1 MAALCILAACTKTPL
16 EQALIQAGK
25 NRKELEKVLEY
36 YQNDSL
42 KLRAAQFLIENMP
55 YHYSYQGEE
64 LKKYFQYFERFSV
77 SAWRGPTFV
86 HDSIIQK
93 DGKFNFKAL
102 DAVYDIT
109 SVKADYLIH
118 NIDFSFKVWREQPWG
133 KYVTFENFLEY
144 ILPYR
149 IGNEE
154 LMEWREEIYKRYNPM
169 LDSIRNTPY
178 GSDIR
183 AVTQILMDSL
193 SNAPIFFT
201 GIFPDGPNV
210 GPNLV
215 RWRAG
220 NCRELTDLV
229 IYVFRALG
237 LPGGCDKMLVRGDKN
252 VPHYWNFILDEN
264 DSTYFTSIGQNSKN
278 LEKAET
284 YWDPKGK
291 VYRETFSLNRNIQQ
305 DLKFDMLNVPKNFR
319 KPLMRDV
326 TAIYANKINHLLRI
340 SADSLTVK
348 PQDGETVYLC
358 MSSQMHWLPVAY
370 GRFEHDTIRIN
381 NVEGSVIF
389 KLAVCRNQKPLFISL
404 PFLLEKY
411 SGNIRFFRPSGKKH
425 SITLLQKFK
434 EDFQAHMVG
443 GIFEASN
450 HPNFRGKDTIHI
462 ITERPP
468 RLINTARLPKS
479 KPYRYVRYYGPPT
492 RHCNISELAFYQSA
506 SDTSAL
512 QGILISPPGA
522 VAGNIVN
529 QFQNVFDGDPY
540 TSMDYREPSG
550 GWVGLDS
557 GHPVQIQKITFSP
570 RNRDNFIRKGD
581 LYELFYAQT
590 NGWESLGKQTATSD
604 SLSYNAPEGAL
615 LYLRNHS
622 RGNDERIFEMVD
634 GKQRLW

>member
-1 MAALCILAACTKTPL
+1 M
-16 EQALIQAGK
+16 
-25 NRKELEKVLEY
+25 
-36 YQNDSL
+36 
-42 KLRAAQFLIENMP
+42 
-55 YHYSYQGEE
+55 
-64 LKKYFQYFERFSV
+64 
-77 SAWRGPTFV
+77 
-86 HDSIIQK
+86 
-93 DGKFNFKAL
+93 

-305 DLKFDMLNVPKNFR
+305 DLKFDMLNVPK
-319 KPLMRDV
+319 
-326 TAIYANKINHLLRI
+326 I
-340 SADSLTVK
+340 SAS
-348 PQDGETVYLC
+348 
-358 MSSQMHWLPVAY
+358 H
-370 GRFEHDTIRIN
+370 
-381 NVEGSVIF
+381 
-389 KLAVCRNQKPLFISL
+389 
-404 PFLLEKY
+404 
-411 SGNIRFFRPSGKKH
+411 
-425 SITLLQKFK
+425 
-434 EDFQAHMVG
+434 
-443 GIFEASN
+443 
-450 HPNFRGKDTIHI
+450 
-462 ITERPP
+462 
-468 RLINTARLPKS
+468 
-479 KPYRYVRYYGPPT
+479 
-492 RHCNISELAFYQSA
+492 
-506 SDTSAL
+506 
-512 QGILISPPGA
+512 
-522 VAGNIVN
+522 
-529 QFQNVFDGDPY
+529 
-540 TSMDYREPSG
+540 
-550 GWVGLDS
+550 
-557 GHPVQIQKITFSP
+557 
-570 RNRDNFIRKGD
+570 
-581 LYELFYAQT
+581 
-590 NGWESLGKQTATSD
+590 
-604 SLSYNAPEGAL
+604 
-615 LYLRNHS
+615 
-622 RGNDERIFEMVD
+622 
-634 GKQRLW
+634 